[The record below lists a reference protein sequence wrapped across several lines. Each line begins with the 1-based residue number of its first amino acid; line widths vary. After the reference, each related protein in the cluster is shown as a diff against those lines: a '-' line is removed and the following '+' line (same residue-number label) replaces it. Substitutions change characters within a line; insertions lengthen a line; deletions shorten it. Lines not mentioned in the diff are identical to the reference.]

1 MLEGKAIVITGGS
14 SGIGLALAEAV
25 RDAGAASVVLMARNP
40 ERLDAAATRVGPR
53 ARGVVVDVTDEKA
66 VREAFASVGAFDHL
80 VTAAA
85 GTDRGAIVDT
95 DYARAKALFESK
107 FWGQHHCLKHGAPLL
122 RAAGSVTLMS
132 GWISRKPMRETGT
145 LAAVD
150 GAIESLTRVAALE
163 LAPIRVNAVTP
174 GQIDTPLWRA
184 RLDAPGRSEY
194 FASLGTKLP
203 VGRAGRPED
212 VAHAILFSMT
222 NGFTTGAVIDVDGGQ
237 SAW

>member
-1 MLEGKAIVITGGS
+1 MLDGQVIVITGGS
-14 SGIGLALAEAV
+14 SGIGLATAEAA

-40 ERLDAAATRVGPR
+40 ERLAAAAARVGPR
-53 ARGVVVDVTDEKA
+53 ARSIAMDVTDEEA
-66 VREAFASVGAFDHL
+66 VREAFASVGVFDHL

-95 DYARAKALFESK
+95 DYARARALFDAK
-107 FWGQHHCLKHGAPLL
+107 FWGQHHCLKHGAPHL
-122 RAAGSVTLMS
+122 RETGSVTLVS

-163 LAPIRVNAVTP
+163 LAPVRVNVVTP
-174 GQIDTPLWRA
+174 GQIDTPLWGA
-184 RLDAPGRSEY
+184 RLDAAGRSEY
-194 FASLGTKLP
+194 FASLASKLP

-212 VAHAILFSMT
+212 VAHALLFAMT